1 MKIIASTKEL
11 RARILSG
18 LNKIADPVV
27 QTLSPKG
34 KNVLFQDSRGSIY
47 VTNDG
52 VTIAKQI
59 DSEDEVEDAII
70 QTVKYSSLQTN
81 AIAGDGT
88 TTTTMFSRYLVREGY
103 KLIDNG
109 MNEMDLKKMFS
120 EFAERVV
127 KNLSPNKVT
136 NDTELLN
143 IANISANNDSE
154 IAEDVVK
161 IVKVAGESGLVFINP
176 SPNGKTEIFEDS
188 GYVINSGLLA
198 PELINDGVTKASY
211 ENVHVL
217 LTDKRLYYEEEC
229 EQIIQTALDA
239 GIESLVIVARDFIGK
254 SPNYLIGNHVNK
266 VINLLLVRHTG
277 ITDNDS
283 TAISDLATYLGGHVV
298 TDKSGKLIG
307 KLKAEDFVVAAK
319 VYATRERSVLQ
330 TLNPYSPKLIALI
343 DGVKAELEKDKDN
356 KAVETRLSSLTNGVV
371 TVNVGGATGIE
382 AQENIFRYEDAIN
395 ATRAAMKHGY
405 LVGGGVAVFNAT
417 KNETEPIFKKFGE
430 ESIRQ
435 IARNCGKFD
444 DYVISMTNG
453 NVGYNAK
460 TDKFEDLLKAGVIDP
475 YKVVEMSIVNSI
487 SVAIAILTSGYIIVT
502 KKDNDKQ
509 NKDRGEQ

>member
-1 MKIIASTKEL
+1 MKIIESTKEL
-11 RARILSG
+11 RGKILSG

-34 KNVLFQDSRGSIY
+34 KNCLFQDSRGSIY

-59 DSEDEVEDAII
+59 ESEDPVEDAII

-88 TTTTMFSRYLVREGY
+88 TTTTMFSRFLVREGY

-109 MNEMDLKKMFS
+109 LNEMDLKNLFTS
-120 EFAERVV
+120 FADRVV
-127 KNLSPNKVT
+127 KQLAPIKVT
-136 NDTELLN
+136 NDEELFN
-143 IANISANNDSE
+143 IANISSNNDSK

-176 SPNGKTEIFEDS
+176 SPNGLTEIFEDS

-198 PELINDGVTKASY
+198 PELINDGVTKATY

-239 GIESLVIVARDFIGK
+239 GIENLVIVARDFIGK

-266 VINLLLVRHTG
+266 VINLLLVRHNG
-277 ITDNDS
+277 VTDNDS
-283 TAISDLATYLGGHVV
+283 TAITDLATYLGGHVV
-298 TDKSGKLIG
+298 TEKSGKLIG
-307 KLKAEDFVVAAK
+307 KLTADDFVVAAK
-319 VYATRERSVLQ
+319 VYATRDRTVLQ
-330 TLNPYSPKLIALI
+330 TVNPFLPKLTELI
-343 DGVKAELEKDKDN
+343 DGVKAELEKDKEN
-356 KAVETRLSSLTNGVV
+356 KDVERRLSSLTNGVV

-382 AQENIFRYEDAIN
+382 TQENIFRYEDAVN

-405 LVGGGVAVFNAT
+405 LVGGGLAVFNAT
-417 KNETEPIFKKFGE
+417 RKETEPIFLKFGE

-444 DYVISMTNG
+444 DYVVSTTNG
-453 NVGYNAK
+453 TIGYNAK

-475 YKVVEMSIVNSI
+475 YKVVEMSIVNAV

-502 KKDNDKQ
+502 KKENDKQ
-509 NKDRGEQ
+509 DKGGE